1 MKYLLDTDISVYWLR
16 GHDDLRSHIV
26 TIEPNSI
33 AISAMT
39 LAELQYGA
47 ECSNKPKENHEAI
60 NKMAGNLTVIDIGPS
75 ITRQFATIKN
85 DLRSKGQ
92 LIEDADLLIA
102 ATAVAYSLTLVTN
115 NTKHFNRVI
124 NLEIENW
131 MTQNN
136 SDS

>member
-16 GHDDLRSHIV
+16 GHETLRSHIA

-47 ECSNKPKENHEAI
+47 ECSNKPKENLESI
-60 NKMAGNLTVIDIGPS
+60 DEMADNLTIIDIGPS

-102 ATAVAYSLTLVTN
+102 ATALAYNLILVTN
-115 NTKHFNRVI
+115 NTKHFNRI
-124 NLEIENW
+124 TELELENW
-131 MTQNN
+131 V
-136 SDS
+136 S